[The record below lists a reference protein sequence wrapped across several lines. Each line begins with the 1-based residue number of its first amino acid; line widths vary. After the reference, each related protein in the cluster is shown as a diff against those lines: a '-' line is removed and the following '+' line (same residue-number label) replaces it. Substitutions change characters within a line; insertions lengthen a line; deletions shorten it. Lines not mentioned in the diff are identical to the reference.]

1 MLLQR
6 FIKPVASKSNI
17 KLLFMVSSQ
26 GNLKVCVMARDCV
39 VFGLLVEV
47 DGFNR
52 GNGHVKY
59 LSNCL
64 QHAQS
69 ATDSLLINVENSPL
83 PAPGSNT
90 GSILSSVVLVFV

>member
-17 KLLFMVSSQ
+17 KLLFLVSSQ
-26 GNLKVCVMARDCV
+26 GNLKVCARDCV

-90 GSILSSVVLVFV
+90 ASILSSVVFVFV